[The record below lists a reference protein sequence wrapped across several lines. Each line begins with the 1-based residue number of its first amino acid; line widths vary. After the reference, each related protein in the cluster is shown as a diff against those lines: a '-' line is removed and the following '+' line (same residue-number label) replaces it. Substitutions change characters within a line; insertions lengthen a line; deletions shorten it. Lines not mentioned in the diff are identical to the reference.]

1 MEESMNK
8 HIHTKRQYL
17 QVGCKVI
24 TVSDTRTKENDKSGQ
39 LMIELLKQ
47 EKHSVLEYVIIEDDA
62 QQIKR
67 EIIAG
72 VQSEEIDCILL
83 NGGTGISPRD
93 VTIEAIKPILTKELY
108 GFGELFRMLSYTED
122 IGSSAILSRAIAGT
136 IQNKVVFS
144 TPGSTGA
151 VRLAMNK
158 LILPELSHVVSELHK

>member
-8 HIHTKRQYL
+8 QIHTKHQYL

-47 EKHSVLEYVIIEDDA
+47 EKHSVLEYVIIKDDA

-72 VQSEEIDCILL
+72 VQSDGIDCILL

-93 VTIEAIKPILTKELY
+93 VTIEAIKPFSQKNCMVWRIVPHAKLY
-108 GFGELFRMLSYTED
+108 RRHRLKCNFIKSDCWNHSKYGCFLYSR
-122 IGSSAILSRAIAGT
+122 INGSGT
-136 IQNKVVFS
+136 SCDEQTNSPRIKPCSQ
-144 TPGSTGA
+144 
-151 VRLAMNK
+151 
-158 LILPELSHVVSELHK
+158 